1 MRVGGRRN
9 RVWLWFAVALALQ
22 ASAASAV
29 HSVGHSDD
37 GILLIAS
44 TRAELNGE
52 LRQGVAGIPGV
63 LSITDVGR
71 LRVYLVRTRDA
82 QGAVVDE
89 APREF
94 FYALDA
100 MVFDPASYP
109 QFVGAAAQPLSGLSE
124 GEVVL
129 GATSAKVRRLGPGS
143 ALELLDGTQLTVR
156 AIVDDELIQNR
167 EMALAAPGFANGE
180 GPARP
185 YLLIRFDGP
194 QDTVEALMQAVLPE
208 ETPLRLRALEESEF
222 LPSPAAILPQAQM
235 KVALGEFSFRPTM
248 GRTIVRDPAWESEN
262 LANAEI
268 PLLGR
273 VRCHVVLIPALQGAM
288 QELIDAGLG
297 DLIVAEA
304 FQGCDNPRLIG
315 VGRGFS
321 RHAWGAAVDI
331 NYSDD
336 ATIRANAADPR
347 LVAIMDRWGFT
358 SGHLWHNPDPGHF
371 EYVGPPKI

>member
-1 MRVGGRRN
+1 MRIGHLQKRLLLGI
-9 RVWLWFAVALALQ
+9 AAALALLTG
-22 ASAASAV
+22 AASAM
-29 HSVGHSDD
+29 HSMDHPGDE
-37 GILLIAS
+37 ILLTAS

-52 LRQGVAGIPGV
+52 FRKGVAGIPGV
-63 LSITDVGR
+63 LSMTDVGR

-82 QGAVVDE
+82 QGSVVDQ
-89 APREF
+89 APRDF

-109 QFVGAAAQPLSGLSE
+109 PFVGAPGDPLTGLGE

-129 GATSAKVRRLGPGS
+129 GVTSAKVRRLGPGS
-143 ALELLDGTQLTVR
+143 VLELLDGTRLIVR
-156 AIVDDELIQNR
+156 AIVDDQLIQNR
-167 EMALAAPGFANGE
+167 ELALASPGFANGE
-180 GPARP
+180 GPSRP
-185 YLLIRFDGP
+185 YLLIRYDGP
-194 QDTVEALMQAVLPE
+194 QDTIEAQMQAILPE
-208 ETPLRLRALEESEF
+208 ETALRLRALEPSEF
-222 LPSPAAILPQAQM
+222 LASPAAILPQAQM
-235 KVALGEFSFRPTM
+235 KVALGEFAYRPTA
-248 GRTIVRDPAWESEN
+248 GRTIVRDPAWESDN

-297 DLIVAEA
+297 DLIVPEA

-336 ATIRANAADPR
+336 TTVRANGADPR